1 MAFDANAYA
10 ATAKQ
15 LKESGLSDDLIRYGL
30 QSAFPAG
37 GDNGE
42 WWQKALNFAQEQN
55 TPKAMAEKLKIQNEF
70 DRERMKAAAPYK
82 LLFDIP
88 GQITQAFTLPGQLAM
103 EGANRISNTV
113 MEGVRALPGP
123 QVVARSAQY
132 TPTSYFGRG

>member
-10 ATAKQ
+10 TTAKQ

-103 EGANRISNTV
+103 EGANRVANTV
-113 MEGVRALPGP
+113 MEGVRALPAP

>member
-1 MAFDANAYA
+1 MPFDANAYA

-15 LKESGLSDDLIRYGL
+15 LKEAGLTGSELQYGL
-30 QSAFPAG
+30 QQAFPAG
-37 GDNGE
+37 GDDGSFFE
-42 WWQKALNFAQEQN
+42 RLLNFSQEQN
-55 TPKAMAEKLKIQNEF
+55 TPEAMREKLKVQNEF

-103 EGANRISNTV
+103 EGANRVANTV

-132 TPTSYFGRG
+132 TPTFYFGRG